1 MDLITALQTK
11 DTVTENGMPTNSTS
25 LNRCVD
31 LFFMIGALRGQ
42 NPQRILNKFIKAFYE
57 NKVVA
62 LKILFWGRDV
72 RGGAG
77 ERSTFRIIW
86 RWVCQNH
93 PEIAVKNLSYVDF
106 LGRWDDHLCGIGTPV
121 ENSIIERIQTT
132 IEDNNQL
139 AAKWMPRKG
148 KIANVLRK
156 RFKMSAKKY
165 RKFLV
170 DHTNVVEQK
179 ICSKNWSSIDYGK
192 LPSLALSRYGS
203 FFRKNDGQ
211 RYADFLNAVSEGKV
225 KINTGAIYPYD
236 VIKNLR
242 HGDSK
247 TAIEQWNNLPNYMEE
262 NGELILPIVD
272 VSGSMDNSIGSNPNV
287 TAMDVALSLGLYI
300 SERNFGQF
308 KDYFMTFSR
317 IPKLQHLTG
326 DLTSRLNQL
335 IRSEWSMNTNI
346 VGAFQEILTFA
357 KNNSVPASDMPTKII
372 ILSDMEFDR
381 CTNRPDNS
389 IMESIEDL
397 YYGAGY
403 VTPKIIFWNIQS
415 RNRNVPVRYNKNDV
429 ALVSGFS
436 PSILKIL
443 LTSDIT
449 NPYVVMSQVL
459 NDVRYFDI
467 SA

>member
-11 DTVTENGMPTNSTS
+11 DTITENGMPTNSTS

-31 LFFMIGALRGQ
+31 LFFIIGALRGQ
-42 NPQRILNKFIKAFYE
+42 NPHKILNKFIKAFYE

-121 ENSIIERIQTT
+121 ENSIVERIQTA
-132 IEDNNQL
+132 IEDKNQL

-148 KIANVLRK
+148 KTANILRK
-156 RFKMSAKKY
+156 KFKMSAKKY

-170 DHTNVVEQK
+170 DNTNVVEQK
-179 ICSKNWSSIDYGK
+179 ICSKNWSSIEYSK
-192 LPSLALSRYGS
+192 LPSLALSRYGDY
-203 FFRKNDGQ
+203 FRKNDGE
-211 RYADFLNAVSEGKV
+211 RYSSFLTAVSTGEV

-247 TAIEQWNNLPNYMEE
+247 TAVEQWVNLPNYMEE
-262 NGELILPIVD
+262 NGDLILPLVD
-272 VSGSMDNSIGSNPNV
+272 VSGSMNRPIGSNPNV

-317 IPKLQHLTG
+317 RSKLQHLVG
-326 DLTSRLNQL
+326 NLPSRLDQL
-335 IRSEWSMNTNI
+335 MRSEWQMNTNI
-346 VGAFQEILTFA
+346 VSVFQEILSFA
-357 KNNSVPASDMPTKII
+357 KINSVPASDMPTKII

-381 CTNRPDNS
+381 CTSTPNNS
-389 IMESIEDL
+389 VMESIEDL
-397 YYGAGY
+397 YYEAGY
-403 VTPKIIFWNIQS
+403 VIPKIIFWNIIS
-415 RNRNVPVRYNKNDV
+415 TGNNVPVRYNKRNV

-449 NPYVVMSQVL
+449 NPHVVMFETL
-459 NDVRYFDI
+459 NSIRYLDI